1 MGISRI
7 LRTIKHKGVM
17 KHDENLS
24 CAVLVYGDSPGKYDG
39 LYGSNRLGPVSYT
52 HLCKIN
58 AATPVFFSY
67 VFYSHWLRMISYAI
81 FQVLSRCLLKNMYS

>member
-17 KHDENLS
+17 KSEKHEENLS

-39 LYGSNRLGPVSYT
+39 LYGSNRLGPGEWHVGI
-52 HLCKIN
+52 L
-58 AATPVFFSY
+58 
-67 VFYSHWLRMISYAI
+67 
-81 FQVLSRCLLKNMYS
+81 

>member
-17 KHDENLS
+17 KHEENLS

-39 LYGSNRLGPVSYT
+39 LYGSNRLGPGEWHVGI
-52 HLCKIN
+52 L
-58 AATPVFFSY
+58 
-67 VFYSHWLRMISYAI
+67 
-81 FQVLSRCLLKNMYS
+81 